1 LDYIKPFIW
10 PLMVFWKVFVVKPF
24 EWGKKHWKGLGVALL
39 ALGLVALGWFGCKH
53 FNQNVVTK
61 TEVQTVEKEVPVEVP
76 VFVKGDTEIRY
87 VEKETPSDSDIEITS
102 PPPVISVSYNGEK
115 TELDGVKGETQK
127 FDKGKLQV
135 EQKTEATLDVTPVV
149 EREVNSA
156 VESQKLQDDKEKTE
170 AVSEEKHKA
179 HKHGQKTLLGGIG
192 IGILAGLLL

>member
-1 LDYIKPFIW
+1 MDYIKPFIW

-24 EWGKKHWKGLGVALL
+24 VWSKKHWKLVGAIACAVA
-39 ALGLVALGWFGCKH
+39 LVALGWFGCKH
-53 FNQNVVTK
+53 FDQNVVTK
-61 TEVQTVEKEVPVEVP
+61 TEVQTVEKEVPIEVP
-76 VFVKGDTEIRY
+76 VLVKGDTVIQY
-87 VEKETPSDSDIEITS
+87 VEKETSSDSDIEITS

-135 EQKTEATLDVTPVV
+135 EQKTEATLDVTPIV
-149 EREVNSA
+149 EREVNTA
-156 VESQKLQDDKEKTE
+156 VVNQKLQDDKEKTE